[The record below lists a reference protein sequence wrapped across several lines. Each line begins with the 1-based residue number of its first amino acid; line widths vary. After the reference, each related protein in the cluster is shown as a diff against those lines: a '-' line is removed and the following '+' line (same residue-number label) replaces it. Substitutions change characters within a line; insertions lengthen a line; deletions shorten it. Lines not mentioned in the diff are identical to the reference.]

1 MLVEDGEEADDG
13 VNRRSSNSSQKN
25 NNGEDDPLNPQ
36 NHLSLTVA
44 ASARSRRAMQSITN
58 VGKNGGY
65 GRRMVKNGSRALMKM
80 RSKDQ
85 INMMAAAAAK
95 AQE

>member
-1 MLVEDGEEADDG
+1 
-13 VNRRSSNSSQKN
+13 
-25 NNGEDDPLNPQ
+25 
-36 NHLSLTVA
+36 
-44 ASARSRRAMQSITN
+44 MQSITN

-95 AQE
+95 AQEQEEPPEPVPIDQKEDETERLKKLSSYVDLLMVP